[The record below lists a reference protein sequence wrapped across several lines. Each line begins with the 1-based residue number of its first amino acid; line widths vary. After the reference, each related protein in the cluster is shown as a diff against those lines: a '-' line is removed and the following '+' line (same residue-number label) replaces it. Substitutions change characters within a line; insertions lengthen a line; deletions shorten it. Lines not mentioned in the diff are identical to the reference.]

1 MTDSTL
7 PSIQPPPA
15 GLLASVWR
23 RMTMLHPALNVADLP
38 QARLAISMIAAAFVL
53 SIVALGLELLR
64 QMFAADSRSTE
75 GFVFLSAMILTL
87 AAAYALVR
95 SRQYARWGE
104 VLFIVTPHVVV
115 LAVMLF
121 TTATIS
127 GYLIYYLVAST
138 VLASLLLSVRQ
149 TFYFSV
155 FNFAFVLFL
164 IVATPQTEGLF
175 GKLDELLFHVA
186 VPALLMISTVIRNRD
201 REQINRQLI
210 ELRRLAE
217 AERVARERAE
227 QADHVKSAFLASMS
241 HELRTPLNAIINFS
255 KFLKKGLPGPV
266 NAEQEELLG
275 SISDS
280 GQHLLNL
287 INDILDMS
295 KIEAGSLRLYVEP
308 DVNLREI
315 IANAVQYMQP
325 LLADKPVS
333 LEQSVPDTLPLLTGD
348 RKRLLQ
354 IMLNVLSNACKFTD
368 TGYVRISASVEAD
381 SIRISIADSGPGIA
395 PEDSENVFTAFK
407 QTDSGLRQGNGTGLG
422 MPITLRLVEA
432 HQGKIWFESQPGEG
446 TTFFIALPLV
456 SGLKPERTP

>member
-1 MTDSTL
+1 
-7 PSIQPPPA
+7 
-15 GLLASVWR
+15 
-23 RMTMLHPALNVADLP
+23 
-38 QARLAISMIAAAFVL
+38 
-53 SIVALGLELLR
+53 
-64 QMFAADSRSTE
+64 
-75 GFVFLSAMILTL
+75 
-87 AAAYALVR
+87 
-95 SRQYARWGE
+95 
-104 VLFIVTPHVVV
+104 
-115 LAVMLF
+115 MLF
-121 TTATIS
+121 TPVTIS

-175 GKLDELLFHVA
+175 GKLDELFFHIA

-201 REQINRQLI
+201 REQINRQI
-210 ELRRLAE
+210 VELQRLAE
-217 AERVARERAE
+217 AERLARERAE
-227 QADHVKSAFLASMS
+227 QSDRVKSAFLASMS

-266 NAEQEELLG
+266 NQEQEELLG

-308 DVNLREI
+308 DVNVREI
-315 IANAVQYMQP
+315 IGSAVQYVQP

-333 LEQSVPDTLPLLTGD
+333 LEQSVPETLPLLTGD

-354 IMLNVLSNACKFTD
+354 IVLNVLSNACKFTE
-368 TGYVRISASVEAD
+368 TGCVRVSVSVEGDKVRICV
-381 SIRISIADSGPGIA
+381 ADSGPGIA
-395 PEDSENVFTAFK
+395 PEDRENVFTAFK
-407 QTDSGLRQGNGTGLG
+407 QTDSGLRQGSGTGLG
-422 MPITLRLVEA
+422 MPITLKLVEA
-432 HQGKIWFESQPGEG
+432 HQGTIWFESQPGEG
-446 TTFFIALPLV
+446 TTFYIDLPLV
-456 SGLKPERTP
+456 SALEPERAQ